1 MKSLRTAGA
10 AAASSQLSGWVFPL
24 NIRAAWVNIHRTA
37 LEYECNEAFSSQ
49 FEKKRIKK
57 KSILI

>member
-24 NIRAAWVNIHRTA
+24 NNRAVWVNIHNNA
-37 LEYECNEAFSSQ
+37 LEYDFNEAFNNK